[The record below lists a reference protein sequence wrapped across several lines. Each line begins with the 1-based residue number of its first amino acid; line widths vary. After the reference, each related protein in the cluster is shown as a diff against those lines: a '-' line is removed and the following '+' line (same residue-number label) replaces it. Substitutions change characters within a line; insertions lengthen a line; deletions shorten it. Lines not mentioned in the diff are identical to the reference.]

1 MLFPRDTM
9 KNKGGLENEPKEI
22 PRKVIVKT
30 LTTTRGVD
38 KVFDFF
44 ANMKN
49 MEIGGAIQSMEKG
62 EDGWWTFEH
71 SVAGKSRMKHTLSHE
86 FGVIDHI
93 FIGGE
98 LEWNVFVRVVPNQKG
113 STTTWTFMR
122 PDGLSDRQFED
133 QLKMFDTEIDHWKT
147 ALENT

>member
-1 MLFPRDTM
+1 M
-9 KNKGGLENEPKEI
+9 KNKGELENEPKET

-30 LTTTRGVD
+30 LTTTESAN

-49 MEIGGAIQSMEKG
+49 MEIGGAIKLMEKG

-71 SVAGKSRMKHTLSHE
+71 SVAGKSSMKHTLSHE
-86 FGVIDHI
+86 FGIIDHI
-93 FIGGE
+93 FIGGG
-98 LEWNVFVRVVPNQKG
+98 LEWNVFVRVVPNQSG

-122 PDGLSDRQFED
+122 PDGLSDEQFED
-133 QLKMFDTEIDHWKT
+133 QLKMFDVEIDHWKT